1 MVVPTLNPVTV
12 TPYYP
17 DTDVLAFGD
26 TKSGTSNPLTCGAR
40 TCSTTGSNNVV
51 WDNTNKKFT
60 IKSLGASDVAGPY
73 TVQLTCSLTSY
84 PNVSPA
90 TGTFLLTVVEPITC
104 GSTENVMIAPSLP
117 DLVVTRAYIDTYINA
132 YSDNVS
138 GTTDPPTCGARIC
151 TSDHPNVLW
160 EKIGQKF

>member
-12 TPYYP
+12 NQIYP

-26 TKSGTSNPLTCGAR
+26 TKSGTSNPLTCGDR

-104 GSTENVMIAPSLP
+104 GSTENVIIAPSLP
-117 DLVVTRAYIDTYINA
+117 D
-132 YSDNVS
+132 
-138 GTTDPPTCGARIC
+138 
-151 TSDHPNVLW
+151 
-160 EKIGQKF
+160 

>member
-12 TPYYP
+12 NQIYP

-26 TKSGTSNPLTCGAR
+26 TKSGTSNPLTCGDR
-40 TCSTTGSNNVV
+40 TCTTTGSNNVV

-60 IKSLGASDVAGPY
+60 IKSLGASDVEGTY

-90 TGTFLLTVVEPITC
+90 TGTF
-104 GSTENVMIAPSLP
+104 
-117 DLVVTRAYIDTYINA
+117 
-132 YSDNVS
+132 
-138 GTTDPPTCGARIC
+138 
-151 TSDHPNVLW
+151 
-160 EKIGQKF
+160 